1 MRLLILICALVAC
14 VLSGAALVVSLTHS
28 GPPGLPGR
36 QGGQGIQGPAGPQGP
51 AGDSGTTPYSNYN
64 SVCNSDFTDPNGVLR
79 LYYFPCTNGVQP
91 VPGT

>member
-1 MRLLILICALVAC
+1 MRWFIAVCALVAC
-14 VLSGAALVVSLTHS
+14 VLSGAALAVSLTHS
-28 GPPGLPGR
+28 GPAGLPGR
-36 QGGQGIQGPAGPQGP
+36 PGQQGPAGPQGP

-64 SVCNSDFTDPNGVLR
+64 LVCNSDFTNPAGVLQ